1 MFLNKQIEGKVVECI
16 IRREYMLPRRFAR
29 GFRDF
34 ECDYDYEYDHRDEY
48 DNTCDYYVEYQS
60 ITVSFEFYGEE
71 RVEKFDNITLHSHY
85 KNSDRVILVY
95 NRWNKAFRF
104 KG

>member
-34 ECDYDYEYDHRDEY
+34 EYDSDYEYDHRHA
-48 DNTCDYYVEYQS
+48 T
-60 ITVSFEFYGEE
+60 IM
-71 RVEKFDNITLHSHY
+71 
-85 KNSDRVILVY
+85 
-95 NRWNKAFRF
+95 
-104 KG
+104 